1 MSRKLKQFE
10 MLPTHM
16 LTTHNLFCFI
26 SSHCTSSNP
35 TILLNEFAVA
45 GPFLDKDQLDA
56 VVEDLTQRSWIRI
69 EEDSSL
75 ILTEEARERFA
86 EIANRQDKVRK
97 AVMKGISQEE
107 YITVTRILQKMVD
120 NLRL

>member
-16 LTTHNLFCFI
+16 LATHNFFCFI
-26 SSHCTSSNP
+26 SSDCTSSNP

-75 ILTEEARERFA
+75 ILTEEGRERFA
-86 EIANRQDKVRK
+86 EIANTQDKVRK
-97 AVMKGISQEE
+97 AVMKGLSQEE

>member
-1 MSRKLKQFE
+1 
-10 MLPTHM
+10 
-16 LTTHNLFCFI
+16 
-26 SSHCTSSNP
+26 
-35 TILLNEFAVA
+35 
-45 GPFLDKDQLDA
+45 LDA

-86 EIANRQDKVRK
+86 EIANTQDKVRK
-97 AVMKGISQEE
+97 AVMKGLSQEE